1 MLDLFTRRALVTPGM
16 VLLCSLVAGC
26 VLPRSGPEFEEITA
40 QPPEGQPPLEV
51 VEITD
56 QVATATK
63 IDETLEF
70 QRAFLNQPVENIELI
85 RPLDV
90 LQITVW
96 ENGENG
102 LYGAGYGAPVA
113 LQEMTI
119 SLSGQFFMP
128 QVGRVRAAGRTIEGL
143 RQHLT
148 DLLSPMTPEPQVEV
162 RLVRADNNTVRIFGG
177 TGALG
182 EFPIDARTRTLSG
195 LLANAGPSGVDPNV
209 ATVTVRRGN
218 RVGTVW
224 MEDVYVNPE
233 ADISLKGGDVIVID
247 RDPRSFRALG
257 ELGGQAVVEF
267 PDRDISLVS
276 AIATMG
282 GLNTATADPRGV
294 FVLRSEDPTVF
305 NRAVPGSTETGP
317 VRVAYVMD
325 LTKPAAFFTAAN
337 FSVRDDDIIYVTQAP
352 YVRFIKV
359 IGALTAPLSTAA
371 SVRNLTGQ

>member
-1 MLDLFTRRALVTPGM
+1 MQDLLMGLRPVTPGM
-16 VLLCSLVAGC
+16 LMLCALLAGC
-26 VLPRSGPEFEEITA
+26 ALPRSGPEFEEITA
-40 QPPEGQPPLEV
+40 QPPEGQPALEI

-56 QVATATK
+56 QVAVATK
-63 IDETLEF
+63 VDESREF
-70 QRAFLNQPVENIELI
+70 ARTFLNQPVENIELI

-90 LQITVW
+90 LQITIW

-102 LYGAGYGAPVA
+102 LYGAGYGAPVP
-113 LQEMTI
+113 LQEMRVD
-119 SLSGQFFMP
+119 LGGRFFMP
-128 QVGRVRAAGRTIEGL
+128 QVGRVRAAGRTIEDL

-209 ATVTVRRGN
+209 ATVTVRRGSQ
-218 RVGTVW
+218 VGTVW
-224 MEDVYVNPE
+224 MEDVYIDPT
-233 ADISLKGGDVIVID
+233 ADISLKGGDIIVID

-267 PDRDISLVS
+267 PERDISLVS

-294 FVLRSEDPTVF
+294 FVLRNEDPRVF
-305 NRAVPGSTETGP
+305 NRAVPGSAETGP

-325 LTKPAAFFTAAN
+325 LTKPAAFFTASN